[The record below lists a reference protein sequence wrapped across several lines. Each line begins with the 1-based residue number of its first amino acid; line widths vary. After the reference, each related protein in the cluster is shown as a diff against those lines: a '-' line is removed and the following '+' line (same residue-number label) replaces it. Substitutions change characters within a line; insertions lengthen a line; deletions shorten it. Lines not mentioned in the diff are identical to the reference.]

1 MSRAAR
7 PPRLA
12 RVLAKTLLRGEMREV
27 VLGDLDEEFARALE
41 AAVAPPIARRRYWR
55 QAVGSIVSSLT
66 GREQPIQTRAFGA
79 TSDNRGRWSGAVQG
93 LALDFRYAARVLARS
108 PAFTLVAVASLAIGI
123 GANTAMYNV
132 VRALLVESL
141 PVERPEE
148 LALAYWTRPADTKV
162 RMTELSSDTYKDPKS
177 GERLQSNLTY
187 SMFTAMREAAG
198 AATPLFGFN
207 FIGQAN
213 VSIDGQPPRL
223 AGGMLATYEYFP
235 VMGLTTAIGRPFVAS
250 DDRPEAPRVVVISY
264 GLWMRAFGGDRA
276 AIGRTIRINGTPC
289 EVIGVTPEGY
299 RGLSQGGFYPPVD
312 VTLPLS
318 SQPDVMRR
326 WSAMP
331 ASGPSLFTSNQ
342 FWVRAIA
349 RVPPGSSGAQER
361 LAGAL
366 RSTFAQL
373 PAATGPELRQITV
386 RFLPGGRGLDSLRKD
401 TERPLEIL
409 GFVVGVV
416 LLIACANLAGLLLAR
431 GVARQR
437 ELAVRRALGAGR
449 FRLVRVLMAET
460 MLLAIAG
467 GIAGLL
473 IAVWTGPVVASM
485 LTVGLGAADV
495 DLGISW
501 RLVGITAAVAIGAAI
516 LAGLMPALRLS
527 GRLSADL
534 TTRAGQAGPRLVT
547 GRALIALQIA
557 VSMPLLVGAG
567 LFLRTI
573 YNLSAVDVGFK
584 AAGLVAFKVEPS
596 LTGTGDTREPRD
608 LYARVLDRVR
618 SLPGVTSASLVENLP
633 ISGRSSSTD
642 GRIGDKKINIR
653 LNGVGPEF
661 FETMGIPIVDG
672 RSIGDADRAETPPV
686 VVVSEPFASEYFP
699 SQRAVGQHFYIGD
712 SYVEIVG
719 VVAASHYR
727 DLRTEPPPTVFDAY
741 AQRSFATF
749 PGFRGFL
756 PTATP
761 NEMSVVLRTT
771 APFATMA
778 SAIPSAVKEI
788 EPDLPVVDLKTQT
801 NQIAESTARERMF
814 MRLLVIFG
822 GFAVVLAC
830 IGLHGVTSY
839 AVARRTS
846 EIGIRM
852 ALGAERSQ
860 VLWLILRQVLVLA
873 VAGVALGL
881 PIAIAAGP
889 AIGSM
894 LYGLA
899 PRDLTTMAGAAIV
912 LLTVALAAGW
922 LPARRAARM
931 PVLSALTRE

>member
-1 MSRAAR
+1 MSRAGQ

-12 RVLAKTLLRGEMREV
+12 RMLVRIALRGEMREV

-41 AAVAPPIARRRYWR
+41 ARTAPPTARRRYWR
-55 QAVGSIVSSLT
+55 QAVGSILSSLT
-66 GREQPIQTRAFGA
+66 GREGPVQTRTFGA
-79 TSDNRGRWSGAVQG
+79 TSDDRGRWSRAVQG

-123 GANTAMYNV
+123 GANTAMYNI

-141 PVERPEE
+141 PVERPNE

-162 RMTELSSDTYKDPKS
+162 RMTELSSDSYRDPKS
-177 GERLQSNLTY
+177 GERLQSNYTY
-187 SMFTAMREAAG
+187 GMFAALREAAG
-198 AATPLFGFN
+198 TATPVFGFN

-213 VSIDGQPPRL
+213 LSIEGQPPRL

-235 VMGLTTAIGRPFVAS
+235 VMGLSMAAGRPFFAS
-250 DDRPEAPRVVVISY
+250 DDRPEAARVAVISY
-264 GLWMRAFGGDRA
+264 GLWMRAFGGDRG
-276 AIGRTIRINGTPC
+276 AIGRTIRVNGAPC

-318 SQPDVMRR
+318 AQPDVMRR

-331 ASGPSLFTSNQ
+331 ASGASLFTSNQ

-349 RVPPGSSGAQER
+349 RVPPGTSGAQDR
-361 LAGAL
+361 LAAAL
-366 RSTFAQL
+366 RSRFAQL
-373 PAATGPELRQITV
+373 PAATGPELQQITL

-401 TERPLEIL
+401 TERPLAIL
-409 GFVVGVV
+409 GAVAGVV

-431 GVARQR
+431 GAARQR

-449 FRLVRVLMAET
+449 LRLVRVLMAET
-460 MLLAIAG
+460 MLLAMAG

-473 IAVWTGPVVASM
+473 IAVWTGPIVASM

-501 RLVGITAAVAIGAAI
+501 RLVGLTAAIAIGAAI
-516 LAGLMPALRLS
+516 LAGLVPALRLS

-534 TTRAGQAGPRLVT
+534 TTRAGHAGPRLAT

-557 VSMPLLVGAG
+557 VSVPLLVGAG

-573 YNLSAVDVGFK
+573 YNLSVVDVGFK
-584 AAGLVAFKVEPS
+584 AAGLVAFDVRPS
-596 LTGTGDTREPRD
+596 LAGTGDAREPRD
-608 LYARVLDRVR
+608 LYARVLERVR
-618 SLPGVTSASLVENLP
+618 ALPGVTSASLVENLP
-633 ISGRSSSTD
+633 ISGRSSSTS
-642 GRIGDKKINIR
+642 GMVGDKKINIR
-653 LNGVGPEF
+653 LNAVGPEF
-661 FETMGIPIVDG
+661 FETMGIPVVAG
-672 RSIGDADRAETPPV
+672 RSISDADRADTPPV
-686 VVVSEPFASEYFP
+686 VVVSEPFANEYFP
-699 SQRAVGQHFYIGD
+699 GQRAVGQHFYIGEA
-712 SYVEIVG
+712 YVEIVG
-719 VVAASHYR
+719 VVAASRYR
-727 DLRTEPPPTVFDAY
+727 DLRTEPQPNVFDAY

-761 NEMSVVLRTT
+761 TEMSVVLRTMT
-771 APFATMA
+771 PFATMA
-778 SAIPSAVKEI
+778 SAIPPAVKEV

-801 NQIAESTARERMF
+801 DQIAESTARERMF

-822 GFAVVLAC
+822 GFAMLLAC

-873 VAGVALGL
+873 VAGVALGVPMAL
-881 PIAIAAGP
+881 AAGP

-899 PRDLTTMAGAAIV
+899 PRDPTTMTGAVLV
-912 LLTVALAAGW
+912 LLTVALGAGW

>member
-1 MSRAAR
+1 MSRAGQ

-12 RVLAKTLLRGEMREV
+12 RMLVRIALRGEMREV

-41 AAVAPPIARRRYWR
+41 ARTAPPTARRRYWR
-55 QAVGSIVSSLT
+55 QAVGSILSSLT
-66 GREQPIQTRAFGA
+66 GREGPVQTRTFGA
-79 TSDNRGRWSGAVQG
+79 TSDDRGRWSRAVQG

-123 GANTAMYNV
+123 GANTAMYNI

-141 PVERPEE
+141 PVERPNE

-162 RMTELSSDTYKDPKS
+162 RMTELSSDSYRDPKS
-177 GERLQSNLTY
+177 GERLQSNYTY
-187 SMFTAMREAAG
+187 GMFAALREAAG
-198 AATPLFGFN
+198 TATPVFGFN

-213 VSIDGQPPRL
+213 LSIEGQPPRL

-235 VMGLTTAIGRPFVAS
+235 VMGLSMAAGRPFFAS
-250 DDRPEAPRVVVISY
+250 DDRPEAARVAVISY
-264 GLWMRAFGGDRA
+264 GLWMRAFGGDRGA
-276 AIGRTIRINGTPC
+276 MGRTIRVNGAPC

-318 SQPDVMRR
+318 AQPDVMRR

-331 ASGPSLFTSNQ
+331 ASGASLFTSNQ

-349 RVPPGSSGAQER
+349 RVPPGTSGAQDR
-361 LAGAL
+361 LAAAL
-366 RSTFAQL
+366 RSRFAQL
-373 PAATGPELRQITV
+373 PAATGPELQQITL

-401 TERPLEIL
+401 TERPLAIL
-409 GFVVGVV
+409 GAVAGVV

-431 GVARQR
+431 GAARQR

-449 FRLVRVLMAET
+449 LLLVRVLMAET
-460 MLLAIAG
+460 MLLAMAG

-473 IAVWTGPVVASM
+473 IAVWTGPIVASM

-501 RLVGITAAVAIGAAI
+501 RLVGLTAAIAIGAAI
-516 LAGLMPALRLS
+516 LAGLVPALRLS

-534 TTRAGQAGPRLVT
+534 TTRAGHAGPRLAT

-557 VSMPLLVGAG
+557 VSVPLLVGAG

-573 YNLSAVDVGFK
+573 YNLSVVDVGFK
-584 AAGLVAFKVEPS
+584 AAGLVAFDVRPS
-596 LTGTGDTREPRD
+596 LAGTGDAREPRD
-608 LYARVLDRVR
+608 LYARVLERVR
-618 SLPGVTSASLVENLP
+618 ALPGVTSASLVENLP
-633 ISGRSSSTD
+633 ISGRSSSTS
-642 GRIGDKKINIR
+642 GMVGDKKINIR
-653 LNGVGPEF
+653 LNAVGPEF
-661 FETMGIPIVDG
+661 FETMGIPVVAG
-672 RSIGDADRAETPPV
+672 RSISDADRADTPPV
-686 VVVSEPFASEYFP
+686 VVVSEPFANEYFP
-699 SQRAVGQHFYIGD
+699 GQRAVGQHFYIGEA
-712 SYVEIVG
+712 YVEIVG
-719 VVAASHYR
+719 VVAASRYR
-727 DLRTEPPPTVFDAY
+727 DLRTEPQPTVFDAY

-761 NEMSVVLRTT
+761 TEMSVVLRTMT
-771 APFATMA
+771 PFATMA
-778 SAIPSAVKEI
+778 SAIPPAVKEV

-801 NQIAESTARERMF
+801 DQIAESTARERMF

-822 GFAVVLAC
+822 GFAMLLAC

-873 VAGVALGL
+873 VAGVALGVPMAL
-881 PIAIAAGP
+881 AAGP

-899 PRDLTTMAGAAIV
+899 PRDPTTMTGAVLV
-912 LLTVALAAGW
+912 LLTVALGAGW